1 MDENSL
7 SRACRPAVKRPDCNS
22 ASWMICFVRGRDEE
36 GREGELVE
44 PREAD
49 LLSLARQGS
58 ANSTS
63 KLAAPFLFHSSST
76 FHQHVNASMIFPAMD
91 TLEDSSW
98 DVVISGT
105 GLPQS
110 LLALYVP
117 LAATLHGSG

>member
-1 MDENSL
+1 MDEDSF

-22 ASWMICFVRGRDEE
+22 ASWMICFVCGRDEE

-63 KLAAPFLFHSSST
+63 KLAALFFFHSSST
-76 FHQHVNASMIFPAMD
+76 SHQHVNAYLISPVMD

-110 LLALYVP
+110 LLALYVLLP
-117 LAATLHGSG
+117 AT